1 MVVKKVLR
9 TFLQSFTFA
18 FMEENDQFQFA
29 ELNKKV
35 SYTHPYLSR
44 IESISKNKN
53 LVQNDS
59 PAVKFSRQVF
69 LMSIRFS

>member
-1 MVVKKVLR
+1 MSQCAKN
-9 TFLQSFTFA
+9 FLI
-18 FMEENDQFQFA
+18 NKFQFA

-44 IESISKNKN
+44 TESISKNKN

-59 PAVKFSRQVF
+59 PAVFFHGRAVCLYALNPVNWVEGSAEK
-69 LMSIRFS
+69 